1 MPFAKENENDFGS
14 QYGKYRYDA
23 FGFEDPLEKYVVDRS
38 EFFYRNWDWALA
50 QMTSMLRPLAEK
62 LGRKGLN

>member
-14 QYGKYRYDA
+14 QYGEYRYDA

-38 EFFYRNWDWALA
+38 EFFL
-50 QMTSMLRPLAEK
+50 SE
-62 LGRKGLN
+62 LGLGACASGVGVPFFGK